1 LFPQDVEISDDV
13 FLIQREVAEAYK
25 SADGNPIQ
33 VAGGPPVA
41 VAPSAPRLPLGGGGM
56 PEPEVSTTGESGAP
70 AAKASTAIVRIINEP
85 MLAIEATVSNTPIK
99 YGYSDVSACREA

>member
-1 LFPQDVEISDDV
+1 MFPQDVEISDDV

-70 AAKASTAIVRIINEP
+70 SATSILRLVWSGDVPHQKWMNFYTKVLSKFAATLQPA
-85 MLAIEATVSNTPIK
+85 
-99 YGYSDVSACREA
+99 